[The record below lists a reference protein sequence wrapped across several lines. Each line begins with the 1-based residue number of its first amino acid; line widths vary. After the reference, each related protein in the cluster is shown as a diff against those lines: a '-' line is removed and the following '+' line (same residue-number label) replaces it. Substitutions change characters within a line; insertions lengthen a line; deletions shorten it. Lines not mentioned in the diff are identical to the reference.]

1 MRPKTTGYEGS
12 LTGQCLREASKESQL
27 FPLHFGR
34 APVEH
39 TSSEAKRTSKSN
51 KGRSVRS
58 VRGRQVLGKSGRLK
72 VKTEAN
78 RDKAGRALSPQPS
91 ALSPQPSALSPV
103 LAQRGAGNA
112 GMHSLCLLLLPRFFL
127 SQFETLLT
135 GSLIPFL
142 F

>member
-91 ALSPQPSALSPV
+91 ALSPV